1 MITLFLQGIIMGITL
16 CLMVGPNFF
25 QLIQISIDSSY
36 RHALV
41 YAYGV
46 WLSDLVLILAAV
58 LGVSYVNA
66 FLQNH
71 TIILCEGYFVAALL
85 IIFGISSFLSKK
97 IASSSV
103 KKATNNSNLVLFSKG
118 FVVNTFNP
126 FNIVFWITLSTHFDY
141 TQADSTL
148 KVIFY
153 FSIVFIVTVLTDIGK
168 AKLAIRIKDNLSE
181 KNLLLMN
188 KTTGVLL
195 VASGLI
201 LVFRVFSM

>member
-1 MITLFLQGIIMGITL
+1 MIALFLQGIIMGITL

-46 WLSDLVLILAAV
+46 WLSDLVLILGAV

-71 TIILCEGYFVAALL
+71 TIILFEGYIVAILL
-85 IIFGISSFLSKK
+85 IIFGISSFFSKK
-97 IASSSV
+97 IANTNV
-103 KKATNNSNLVLFSKG
+103 EKNTNNSNLVLFSKG

-126 FNIVFWITLSTHFDY
+126 FNIIFWITLSSHFDY

-195 VASGLI
+195 VVSGLI

>member
-1 MITLFLQGIIMGITL
+1 MIALFLQGIIMGITL

-46 WLSDLVLILAAV
+46 WISDLVLILAAV
-58 LGVSYVNA
+58 LGVSYISVL
-66 FLQNH
+66 LQNH
-71 TIILCEGYFVAALL
+71 TIVLCEGYGVATLL
-85 IIFGISSFLSKK
+85 IIFGINSFFSKK
-97 IASSSV
+97 IASSNV
-103 KKATNNSNLVLFSKG
+103 EKTINNSNLVLFSKG

-153 FSIVFIVTVLTDIGK
+153 FSVVFIVTVLTDIGK

-188 KTTGVLL
+188 KTTGILL